1 MTPALVSIVIPVYN
15 EEQILEQAVQELFQN
30 LEQFKERFCFEI
42 VLAENGSTDNT
53 LELGKQLA
61 KQYKNL
67 SIFHYPEPDYGLAL
81 KEGIARTKGEFVVC
95 DEIDLCL
102 ADYYCSALEIFGNTE
117 VEMVVGSKTMSG
129 SHDKRP
135 LYRRFATKT
144 LNLLLRVALRF
155 KGSDT
160 HGIKA
165 FKKAALM
172 PILHKCKIGRDM
184 FTSEFIIRAERAGIM
199 IKEIPIELEEKR
211 PPAIGLVRRIPK
223 VLTNILYLFWIIRIR
238 HR

>member
-1 MTPALVSIVIPVYN
+1 MASALVSIVIPVYN
-15 EEQILEQAVQELFQN
+15 EEQILEQAIHELFQN

-81 KEGIARTKGEFVVC
+81 KEGIVRTKGEFVVC

-102 ADYYCSALEIFGNTE
+102 ADYYCRALEIFWNAE
-117 VEMVVGSKTMSG
+117 AEMVVGSKTMSG

-135 LYRRFATKT
+135 WSRRFATKV
-144 LNLLLRVALRF
+144 LNLMLRVALRF

-165 FKKAALM
+165 FKKEALM
-172 PILHKCKIGRDM
+172 PVLHKCKIGRDM
-184 FTSEFIIRAERAGIM
+184 FTSEFIIRAERAGIK
-199 IKEIPIELEEKR
+199 IREIPIDLEEKR
-211 PPAIGLVRRIPK
+211 PPAIGLARRIPK
-223 VLTNILYLFWIIRIR
+223 VLTSVLYLFWIIRIR